1 MPSELPRS
9 WLNLPRHGT
18 LADTLTVVHLGEVL
32 MRSYLPLILCLLLF
46 CTSVSAEI
54 IVGAGPGAGPHV
66 KAFSGISG
74 AETNSFAPYS
84 ASFQG
89 GVRVATGD
97 VNGDGLA
104 DLVTG
109 TGPGAGPHVKV
120 FDGSTGAELR
130 SFFAYDGQFSG
141 GVFVAAGDLNGD
153 TFADIITGAGPG
165 AGPHVKVFDGATG
178 AQVSSFNAYSPSFL
192 GGVQV
197 AAGDVN
203 NDGFADIVT
212 GSGAGAGPH
221 VKVFDGVS
229 GAELRSFFAYDNGFL
244 GGVHVA
250 AGDID
255 GDGFSDIITGVAS
268 GGAPHVKVFSGQTG
282 SELQSF
288 IAYSFS
294 IDAGVTVAA
303 GDINGDGKVEIITG
317 AGAGAGS
324 HVKVFNGQTGAEL
337 KSFLA
342 FDRGFTGGVFVAA
355 NATVPEPTGFVL
367 MLAGLGG
374 MIFRRR

>member
-1 MPSELPRS
+1 
-9 WLNLPRHGT
+9 
-18 LADTLTVVHLGEVL
+18 
-32 MRSYLPLILCLLLF
+32 MRPYLPLILCLSLF

-66 KAFSGISG
+66 KAFSAISG
-74 AETNSFAPYS
+74 AETNSFSPYS

-104 DLVTG
+104 EIITG
-109 TGPGAGPHVKV
+109 AGPGAGPHIKV
-120 FDGSTGAELR
+120 FDGSTGAEIR

-141 GVFVAAGDLNGD
+141 GVFVAAGDLDGD
-153 TFADIITGAGPG
+153 TFAEVITGAGAG
-165 AGPHVKVFDGATG
+165 GGPHVKVFDGATG

-203 NDGFADIVT
+203 NDGFADIIT

-229 GAELRSFFAYDNGFL
+229 GAELRSFFAYSGFL
-244 GGVHVA
+244 GGVNVA

-255 GDGFSDIITGVAS
+255 GDGFFDIITGVAN

-282 SELQSF
+282 TELQSF

-337 KSFLA
+337 QSFFA

-367 MLAGLGG
+367 SLAGLGG
-374 MIFRRR
+374 LISRRR

>member
-1 MPSELPRS
+1 
-9 WLNLPRHGT
+9 
-18 LADTLTVVHLGEVL
+18 
-32 MRSYLPLILCLLLF
+32 MRLCLAIILGFLL
-46 CTSVSAEI
+46 CSSVSAEI

-66 KAFSGISG
+66 KAFSGFSG
-74 AETNSFAPYS
+74 AETKSFAPYS

-104 DLVTG
+104 DIVTG
-109 TGPGAGPHVKV
+109 AGPGAGPHVKV

-130 SFFAYDGQFSG
+130 SFFAYDGAFSG
-141 GVFVAAGDLNGD
+141 GVFVAAGDVDGD
-153 TFADIITGAGPG
+153 TFADVITGAGAGG
-165 AGPHVKVFDGATG
+165 APHVKVFDGATG
-178 AQVSSFNAYSPSFL
+178 AEVSSFNAYGPSFP

-212 GSGAGAGPH
+212 GAGAGGGPH

-229 GAELRSFFAYDNGFL
+229 GAELRSFFAYDGGFQ
-244 GGVHVA
+244 GGVNVA
-250 AGDID
+250 AGDVD

-317 AGAGAGS
+317 AGAGAGP

-337 KSFLA
+337 QSFFA

-374 MIFRRR
+374 LIIRRR